1 MKSSPSPPPPPAFRI
16 GALFRLNPSAPRWP
30 AALRAA
36 LSVALPVAAGWAVG
50 DISAGFMATIGAF
63 TALYASDRP
72 YANRAL
78 VLACIALSL
87 ALVVSL
93 GVWTQH
99 VPLIAVPVVVVI
111 AMTATFLCNSLR
123 TGPPGAY
130 MFALSCAAGTAMP
143 VSHLAV
149 WQVALLVLSGGALSW
164 VVHMAGALIRPR
176 GPERDAVAAAARAV
190 ARFADAA
197 GNAGQDSARHAAALA
212 LHNAWAALVTFQP
225 VRPRPNGT
233 LTRLRTLTRELHLL
247 FAACVNAS
255 GEPSTVIATRARD
268 IGASATS
275 PDAAAE
281 RTDPSHIPLGRL
293 GTGALLRENLRPW
306 SPALVTAARVGIAVA
321 AAGATGAAFGLARA
335 YWAMAAAVLVLHQ
348 GLDWTRTLQ
357 RGFERMAGTLVG
369 LCLAGTILAL
379 HPAGL
384 ALVAAMMIL
393 QFAIEMAV
401 TRNYALAVV
410 FITAIAL
417 IISSGGHQDPDTGQ
431 LLWAR
436 GVDTVIGCLIALGV
450 HVLTAPRGQ
459 AVSIRRE
466 IVRTLATIRTAL
478 DCIATGSVTTEP
490 ARRARRDLQHSIFS
504 LVASCETEMGGIPRQ
519 RDAADRLW
527 PAVVATQRL
536 SYRVLAFCWAFEEAD
551 AEPPARTLPT
561 QAELTNLTGALA
573 AIIAGAQA
581 QTSPVLP
588 SALPDFLRPEV
599 QNLAASLV
607 PEAR

>member
-1 MKSSPSPPPPPAFRI
+1 MKPAPSPPPALRI

-36 LSVALPVAAGWAVG
+36 LSVALPVAAGWAAG

-63 TALYASDRP
+63 TALYASGRP

-78 VLACIALSL
+78 VLACVALSL

-99 VPLIAVPVVVVI
+99 VPPIAVPVIVAI

-130 MFALSCAAGTAMP
+130 MFALSCAAGSAMP
-143 VSHLAV
+143 VAHLAV

-164 VVHMAGALIRPR
+164 AVHMAGALIRPR
-176 GPERDAVAAAARAV
+176 GPERDAVAAAAKAV
-190 ARFADAA
+190 ARFAEAA
-197 GNAGQDSARHAAALA
+197 GTTARDAPRHAAALA
-212 LHNAWAALVTFQP
+212 LHDAWAALVTFQP
-225 VRPRPNGT
+225 VRPRPDGT
-233 LTRLRTLTRELHLL
+233 LARLRALTRELHLL

-255 GEPSTVIATRARD
+255 GEPADLIATRARD

-275 PDAAAE
+275 PAPAAE
-281 RTDPSHIPLGRL
+281 RADPSHIPLGRP
-293 GTGALLRENLRPW
+293 GTTALLRENLRPR
-306 SPALVTAARVGIAVA
+306 SPALFTATRVGIAVA
-321 AAGATGAAFGLARA
+321 AAGATGAAFGLDRA

-357 RGFERMAGTLVG
+357 RGIERMAGTLVG

-384 ALVAAMMIL
+384 ALVAAVTIL

-417 IISSGGHQDPDTGQ
+417 VIGSGGHQDPDTGQ

-436 GVDTVIGCLIALGV
+436 GADTVTGCLIAFGV

-459 AVSIRRE
+459 AISIRRE
-466 IVRTLATIRTAL
+466 IVRTLATIQTAL
-478 DCIATGSVTTEP
+478 DRVATGSVTTEP
-490 ARRARRDLQHSIFS
+490 ARRARRDLQHGIFS

-536 SYRVLAFCWAFEEAD
+536 GYRVLAICWALEEAG
-551 AEPPARTLPT
+551 AEPATGTLPT
-561 QAELTNLTGALA
+561 QTELTNLAGALTA
-573 AIIAGAQA
+573 VIAGARSG
-581 QTSPVLP
+581 TSPVLP

-599 QNLAASLV
+599 ENLAASLV